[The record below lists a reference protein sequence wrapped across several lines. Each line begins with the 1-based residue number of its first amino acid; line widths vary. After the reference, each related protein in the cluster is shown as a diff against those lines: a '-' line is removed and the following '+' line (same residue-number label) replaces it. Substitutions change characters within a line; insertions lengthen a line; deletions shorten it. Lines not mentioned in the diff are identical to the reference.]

1 MLRGFVHVMLTR
13 LTVRDFALVRSV
25 DVTFDRGLTVLT
37 GESGA
42 GKSILLGALGLALG
56 DRASAAAVRPTADRS
71 DVSAEFDIDDNPRSF
86 DFIASRGLDDPDA
99 PNRCVLRRIINR
111 EGRSRAFI
119 NGAPVTLNDLTELSA
134 TLIDIHGQNEHQSL
148 LRRDVQL
155 DLLDHYAGVEALAAR
170 VRDAYRI
177 WRDAADKLHALES
190 TAEQSRDRRT
200 LLEYQLGELAE
211 LAVVQGEYEALHD
224 RYRRQ
229 SKSQDTQA
237 RIGAALTVLDG
248 ESESGASDV
257 ARVAT
262 LLAGID
268 DGHATLKN
276 ARELLD
282 TALTHLDETTREL
295 RRYLDDLTSA
305 PDELERMEVRLDRIT
320 ELARKHRVRPERLA
334 ERHAELNAELIA
346 LGVSGEDLDAVRQA
360 KAAAEASF
368 RKSGAELSL
377 KRRRAAK
384 KFARD
389 VSMHIDSLGIA
400 GGSLALVFTDAE
412 HEDGLDSVEYH
423 IVTNPKYPAAP
434 LARIASGGER
444 SRVSL
449 AIQVVAA
456 EKSKL
461 PALILDEAD
470 VGIGGT
476 TADVVGRLLRRLA
489 ARTQVLCVTHAPQ
502 VAARGEHHLL
512 ISKTSEYDTIV
523 EPLDSA
529 GRVAELARMLG
540 GQDITRKTIEYAE
553 ELISAGAS

>member
-1 MLRGFVHVMLTR
+1 MLTR
-13 LTVRDFALVRSV
+13 LTVRDFALVRAV

-56 DRASAAAVRPTADRS
+56 DRASATSVRPTAERS
-71 DVSAEFDIDDNPRSF
+71 DVTAEFDIDGNRRAT
-86 DFIASRGLDDPDA
+86 DFLTSRGLDDPDA
-99 PNRCVLRRIINR
+99 PNRCLLRRIINR

-119 NGAPVTLNDLTELSA
+119 NGAPATSNDLADLAA

-155 DLLDHYAGVEALAAR
+155 DLLDHYAGAEALAAR
-170 VRDAYRI
+170 VREAYRT
-177 WRDAADKLHALES
+177 WRNAADKLHTLQ
-190 TAEQSRDRRT
+190 TNAEQSRDRRT
-200 LLEYQLGELAE
+200 LLEYQLGELSE
-211 LAVVQGEYEALHD
+211 LAISPGEYEELHD
-224 RYRRQ
+224 RYRRM
-229 SKSQDTQA
+229 SKSQDIQT
-237 RIGAALTVLDG
+237 RIGAALDVLEG
-248 ESESGASDV
+248 ESESGVADV
-257 ARVAT
+257 TRLVT

-268 DGHATLKN
+268 DGHAALSS

-282 TALTHLDETTREL
+282 TALTHLDETSREL
-295 RRYLDDLTSA
+295 RRYLDELTSA
-305 PDELERMEVRLDRIT
+305 PDELERIEARLDRIT
-320 ELARKHRVRPERLA
+320 ELARKHRLRPEMLA
-334 ERHAELNAELIA
+334 ERQSDLTTELTA
-346 LGVSGEDLDAVRQA
+346 LSVTDQDLDAVRQQLHE
-360 KAAAEASF
+360 AEHTF
-368 RKSGAELSL
+368 RTSAAELSN
-377 KRRRAAK
+377 KRRRSAK
-384 KFARD
+384 KFARE
-389 VSMHIDSLGIA
+389 VSTHIDSLGIT
-400 GGSLALVFTDAE
+400 GGSLELVFTDAE
-412 HEDGLDSVEYH
+412 HEGGLDSVEYH

-512 ISKTSEYDTIV
+512 ISKSNEYDTVV

-540 GQDITRKTIEYAE
+540 GQDITKKTIEYAE
-553 ELISAGAS
+553 ELISAGAL

>member
-1 MLRGFVHVMLTR
+1 MLTR
-13 LTVRDFALVRSV
+13 LTVRDFALVRAV

-56 DRASAAAVRPTADRS
+56 DRASAASVRPTADRS
-71 DVSAEFDIDDNPRSF
+71 DVTAEFDIDGNRRAF
-86 DFIASRGLDDPDA
+86 DFITARGLDDPDA
-99 PNRCVLRRIINR
+99 PNRCVLRRIISR

-119 NGAPVTLNDLTELSA
+119 NGAPVTLNDLTELAA
-134 TLIDIHGQNEHQSL
+134 TLIDVHGQNEHQSL

-170 VRDAYRI
+170 VRDAYRT
-177 WRDAADKLHALES
+177 WRTAAEQLHALES
-190 TAEQSRDRRT
+190 SAEQSRDRRA

-211 LAVVQGEYEALHD
+211 LSVSPGEYEELHD
-224 RYRRQ
+224 RFRRQ
-229 SKSQDTQA
+229 SKSQETQT
-237 RIGAALTVLDG
+237 RIGAALAVLDG
-248 ESESGASDV
+248 ESESGVADV

-268 DGHATLKN
+268 DGHPRLSS

-282 TALTHLDETTREL
+282 TALTHLDETAREL

-305 PDELERMEVRLDRIT
+305 PDELERMEARLDRIT
-320 ELARKHRVRPERLA
+320 ELARKHRVRPELLA
-334 ERHAELNAELIA
+334 ERRAELTAELNA
-346 LGVSGEDLDAVRQA
+346 LGVSGADVDAVRRTML
-360 KAAAEASF
+360 AAQASF
-368 RKSGAELSL
+368 RSSGAELST

-389 VSMHIDSLGIA
+389 VSAHIDSLGIA
-400 GGSLALVFTDAE
+400 GGCLELVFTDAE
-412 HEDGLDSVEYH
+412 HEGGLDSVEYH

-489 ARTQVLCVTHAPQ
+489 ANTQVLCVTHAPQ

-523 EPLDSA
+523 EPLDSS

>member
-1 MLRGFVHVMLTR
+1 MLTR
-13 LTVRDFALVRSV
+13 LTVRDFALVRAV
-25 DVTFDRGLTVLT
+25 DVTFERGLTVLT

-56 DRASAAAVRPTADRS
+56 DRASATSVRPTAERS
-71 DVSAEFDIDDNPRSF
+71 DVSAEFDIDGNRRAT
-86 DFIASRGLDDPDA
+86 DFLISRGLDDPDA
-99 PNRCVLRRIINR
+99 PNRCLLRRIINR

-119 NGAPVTLNDLTELSA
+119 NGAPATSNDLADLAA

-155 DLLDHYAGVEALAAR
+155 DLLDHYAGAEALAAR
-170 VRDAYRI
+170 VREAYRT
-177 WRDAADKLHALES
+177 WRNAADKLHTLE
-190 TAEQSRDRRT
+190 TNAEQSRDRRT
-200 LLEYQLGELAE
+200 LLEYQLGELSE
-211 LAVVQGEYEALHD
+211 LAISPGEYEELHD
-224 RYRRQ
+224 RYRRM
-229 SKSQDTQA
+229 SKSQDIQT
-237 RIGAALTVLDG
+237 RIGAALDVLEG
-248 ESESGASDV
+248 ESESGVADV
-257 ARVAT
+257 TRLVT

-268 DGHATLKN
+268 DGHAALSS

-282 TALTHLDETTREL
+282 TALTHLDETSREL
-295 RRYLDDLTSA
+295 RRYLDELTSA
-305 PDELERMEVRLDRIT
+305 PDELERIESRLDRIT
-320 ELARKHRVRPERLA
+320 ELARKHRLRPEMLA
-334 ERHAELNAELIA
+334 ERQSDLTTELSA
-346 LGVSGEDLDAVRQA
+346 LSVTDQDLDAVRQQLHQ
-360 KAAAEASF
+360 AEQTF
-368 RKSGAELSL
+368 RTSAAELSN
-377 KRRRAAK
+377 KRRRSAK
-384 KFARD
+384 KFARE
-389 VSMHIDSLGIA
+389 VSAHIDSLGIT
-400 GGSLALVFTDAE
+400 GGSLELVFTEAE
-412 HEDGLDSVEYH
+412 HEGGLESVEYH

-512 ISKTSEYDTIV
+512 ISKSNEYDTVV

-540 GQDITRKTIEYAE
+540 GQDITKKTIEYAE
-553 ELISAGAS
+553 ELISAGAL

>member
-1 MLRGFVHVMLTR
+1 MLTR
-13 LTVRDFALVRSV
+13 LTVRDFALVRAV

-56 DRASAAAVRPTADRS
+56 DRASAASVRPSAERS
-71 DVSAEFDIDDNPRSF
+71 DVTAEFDVDGNRRAARFSDLAR
-86 DFIASRGLDDPDA
+86 LDDPDA
-99 PNRCVLRRIINR
+99 PNRCLLRRIINR

-119 NGAPVTLNDLTELSA
+119 NGAPATSNDLAELAA

-155 DLLDHYAGVEALAAR
+155 DLLDHYAGAEALADR

-177 WRDAADKLHALES
+177 WRSAADTLHTLQ
-190 TAEQSRDRRT
+190 TNAEQSRDRRT
-200 LLEYQLGELAE
+200 LLEYQLGELSE
-211 LAVVQGEYEALHD
+211 LAVSAGEYEDLHD
-224 RYRRQ
+224 RYRRM
-229 SKSQDTQA
+229 SKSQDIQT
-237 RIGAALTVLDG
+237 RIGAALDVLEG
-248 ESESGASDV
+248 ESESGVAEV
-257 ARVAT
+257 ARLVT
-262 LLAGID
+262 LLGGID
-268 DGHATLKN
+268 DGHAALAS

-282 TALTHLDETTREL
+282 TALTHLDETSREL
-295 RRYLDDLTSA
+295 RRYLEELTSA
-305 PDELERMEVRLDRIT
+305 PDELEPIEARLDRIT
-320 ELARKHRVRPERLA
+320 ELARKHRLRPEMLA
-334 ERHAELNAELIA
+334 ERQSELTAELSA
-346 LGVSGEDLDAVRQA
+346 LSVSDQDLDAVRQ
-360 KAAAEASF
+360 KMQEAEQTF
-368 RKSGAELSL
+368 RTSATELSN
-377 KRRRAAK
+377 KRRRSAK
-384 KFARD
+384 KFARE
-389 VSMHIDSLGIA
+389 VSAHIDSLGIT
-400 GGSLALVFTDAE
+400 GGSLELVFSDAE
-412 HEDGLDSVEYH
+412 HEGGLDTVEYH

-512 ISKTSEYDTIV
+512 ISKSNEYDTVV

-540 GQDITRKTIEYAE
+540 GQDITKKTIEYAE
-553 ELISAGAS
+553 ELISAGAL

>member
-1 MLRGFVHVMLTR
+1 MLTR
-13 LTVRDFALVRSV
+13 LTVRDFALVRAV

-56 DRASAAAVRPTADRS
+56 DRASAASVRPSAERS
-71 DVSAEFDIDDNPRSF
+71 DVTAEFDVDGNRRAV
-86 DFIASRGLDDPDA
+86 DFLTSRGLDDPDA
-99 PNRCVLRRIINR
+99 PNRCLLRRIISR

-119 NGAPVTLNDLTELSA
+119 NGAPATSNDLAELAA

-155 DLLDHYAGVEALAAR
+155 DLLDHYAGAEAIAAR

-177 WRDAADKLHALES
+177 WRSAADTLHTLQ
-190 TAEQSRDRRT
+190 TNAEQSRDRRT
-200 LLEYQLGELAE
+200 LLEYQLGELSE
-211 LAVVQGEYEALHD
+211 LAVSAGEYEDLHD
-224 RYRRQ
+224 RYRRM
-229 SKSQDTQA
+229 SKSQDIQT
-237 RIGAALTVLDG
+237 RIGAALDVLEG
-248 ESESGASDV
+248 ESESGVAEV
-257 ARVAT
+257 ARLVT
-262 LLAGID
+262 LLGGID
-268 DGHATLKN
+268 DGHAALAS

-282 TALTHLDETTREL
+282 TALTHLDETSREL
-295 RRYLDDLTSA
+295 RRYLEELTSA
-305 PDELERMEVRLDRIT
+305 PDELETIEARLDRIT
-320 ELARKHRVRPERLA
+320 ELARKHRLRPEMLA
-334 ERHAELNAELIA
+334 ERQSELTAELSA
-346 LGVSGEDLDAVRQA
+346 LSVSDQDLDAVRQ
-360 KAAAEASF
+360 KMQEAEQTF
-368 RKSGAELSL
+368 RTSATELSN
-377 KRRRAAK
+377 KRRRSAK
-384 KFARD
+384 KFARE
-389 VSMHIDSLGIA
+389 VSAHIDSLGIT
-400 GGSLALVFTDAE
+400 GGSLELVFSDAE
-412 HEDGLDSVEYH
+412 HEGGLDTVEYH

-512 ISKTSEYDTIV
+512 ISKSNEYDTVV

-540 GQDITRKTIEYAE
+540 GQDITKKTIEYAE
-553 ELISAGAS
+553 ELISAGAL

>member
-1 MLRGFVHVMLTR
+1 MLTR
-13 LTVRDFALVRSV
+13 LTVRDFALVRAV
-25 DVTFDRGLTVLT
+25 DVNFDRGLTVLT

-56 DRASAAAVRPTADRS
+56 DRASSASVRPGADRS
-71 DVSAEFDIDDNPRSF
+71 DVSAEFDIGANRRAV
-86 DFIASRGLDDPDA
+86 DFVAGRGLDDPDA
-99 PNRCVLRRIINR
+99 PNRCVLRRIISR

-119 NGAPVTLNDLTELSA
+119 NGAPVTLNDLADLAA

-155 DLLDHYAGVEALAAR
+155 DLLDHCAGVETLAANAREAYHAWRAAQDRAR
-170 VRDAYRI
+170 V
-177 WRDAADKLHALES
+177 LE
-190 TAEQSRDRRT
+190 TNAEQSRDRIT

-211 LAVVQGEYEALHD
+211 LALAPGEYEDLHD
-224 RYRRQ
+224 RFRRQ
-229 SKSQDTQA
+229 SKSQDTQS
-237 RIGAALTVLDG
+237 RIGAALAVLDG
-248 ESESGASDV
+248 ESETGV
-257 ARVAT
+257 ADIGRVAT

-268 DGHATLKN
+268 DGHAVLSN

-282 TALTHLDETTREL
+282 TAITHLDEAAREL

-305 PDELERMEVRLDRIT
+305 PDELQRMEARLDRIT
-320 ELARKHRVRPERLA
+320 ELARKHRVRPELLA
-334 ERHAELNAELIA
+334 QRHAELAAELSSIA
-346 LGVSGEDLDAVRQA
+346 VTGEDLQAARQA
-360 KAAAEASF
+360 AVAAEASF
-368 RKSGAELSL
+368 RATGKELST

-389 VSMHIDSLGIA
+389 VSSHMDSLGIV
-400 GGSLALVFTDAE
+400 GGSLSLEFTDLE
-412 HEDGLDSVEYH
+412 HEGGLESVDYH

-434 LARIASGGER
+434 LSRIASGGER

-456 EKSKL
+456 ERSKL

-489 ARTQVLCVTHAPQ
+489 GHTQVLCVTHAPQ

-540 GQDITRKTIEYAE
+540 GADITRKTIEYAE

>member
-1 MLRGFVHVMLTR
+1 MLTR
-13 LTVRDFALVRSV
+13 LIVRDFALVRVV
-25 DVTFDRGLTVLT
+25 DVSFDRGLTVLT

-56 DRASAAAVRPTADRS
+56 DRGSSTAVRPGADRS
-71 DVSAEFDIDDNPRSF
+71 DVTAEFDIDGNRRAF
-86 DFIASRGLDDPDA
+86 DFVTSRGFDDPDA

-119 NGAPVTLNDLTELSA
+119 NGAPVTLNDLTELAA

-155 DLLDHYAGVEALAAR
+155 DLLDHYAGVEALTGR
-170 VRDAYRI
+170 VGDAFRC
-177 WRDAADKLHALES
+177 WRSAADQLHTLES
-190 TAEQSRDRRT
+190 NAAQSRDQIT

-211 LAVVQGEYEALHD
+211 LAVAPGEYEEVHD
-224 RYRRQ
+224 RFRRQ
-229 SKSQDTQA
+229 SKSQDTQT

-248 ESESGASDV
+248 ESEAGVADV
-257 ARVAT
+257 ARIAT

-268 DGHATLKN
+268 DGHATLAN
-276 ARELLD
+276 ARELLG
-282 TALTHLDETTREL
+282 TALTHLDETAREL

-305 PDELERMEVRLDRIT
+305 PDELKRMEARLDRIT
-320 ELARKHRVRPERLA
+320 ELARKHRVRPELLA
-334 ERHAELNAELIA
+334 DRHAELTAELSA
-346 LGVSGEDLDAVRQA
+346 LAVSGEDLETIRQTMVDSQA
-360 KAAAEASF
+360 TF
-368 RKSGAELSL
+368 RACGGELST

-389 VSMHIDSLGIA
+389 VSAHMDSLGIV
-400 GGSLALVFTDAE
+400 GGSLELVFTDGE
-412 HEDGLDSVEYH
+412 HDGGLESLEYH

-434 LARIASGGER
+434 LSRIASGGER

-489 ARTQVLCVTHAPQ
+489 GHTQILCVTHAPQ

-540 GQDITRKTIEYAE
+540 GADITRKTIEYAE
-553 ELISAGAS
+553 ELISAGAP

>member
-1 MLRGFVHVMLTR
+1 MLF
-13 LTVRDFALVRSV
+13 RS
-25 DVTFDRGLTVLT
+25 
-37 GESGA
+37 A

-56 DRASAAAVRPTADRS
+56 DRASASAVRPSADRS
-71 DVSAEFDIDDNPRSF
+71 DVTAEFDIDGNPRAIEF
-86 DFIASRGLDDPDA
+86 LAARGADDPDA

-119 NGAPVTLNDLTELSA
+119 NGAPVTLGDLAELAA

-155 DLLDHYAGVEALAAR
+155 DLLDHYAGLEGIAVR
-170 VRDAYRI
+170 VRDAYRA
-177 WRDAADKLHALES
+177 WRRAADRLHALEAS
-190 TAEQSRDRRT
+190 AEQSRDRRT

-211 LAVVQGEYEALHD
+211 LAVGAGEYEDLHG
-224 RYRRQ
+224 RFRRL
-229 SKSQDTQA
+229 SKGHDIQ
-237 RIGAALTVLDG
+237 
-248 ESESGASDV
+248 
-257 ARVAT
+257 ARVAAALAVLNGET
-262 LLAGID
+262 DSGVDDIGRIATSLAGID
-268 DGHATLKN
+268 DAHAALVN
-276 ARELLD
+276 ARGLLD

-295 RRYLDDLTSA
+295 RRYLEDLTSA
-305 PDELERMEVRLDRIT
+305 PDDLETLEARLDRIT
-320 ELARKHRVRPERLA
+320 ELARKHRVRPELLA
-334 ERHAELNAELIA
+334 PRHAELVAELDA
-346 LGVSGEDLDAVRQA
+346 LRGGGTDIDSIRETMT
-360 KAAAEASF
+360 AAEAAYRS
-368 RKSGAELSL
+368 SATELSG
-377 KRRRAAK
+377 KRRRAAR
-384 KFARD
+384 KFARE
-389 VSMHIDSLGIA
+389 VSAHLESLGIP
-400 GGSLALVFTDAE
+400 GGSLDLVFTDAE
-412 HEDGLDSVEYH
+412 HEGGLESVEYH

-434 LARIASGGER
+434 LARVASGGER

-456 EKSKL
+456 AKSKL

-512 ISKTSEYDTIV
+512 IRKTSEYDTIV

-540 GQDITRKTIEYAE
+540 GQDITAKTIEYAE
-553 ELISAGAS
+553 ELITAGALV

>member
-1 MLRGFVHVMLTR
+1 MLTR
-13 LTVRDFALVRSV
+13 LIVRDFALVRAV

-56 DRASAAAVRPTADRS
+56 DRASAASVRPSAERS
-71 DVSAEFDIDDNPRSF
+71 DVTAEFDVDGNRRASEF
-86 DFIASRGLDDPDA
+86 LHSRGLDDPDM
-99 PNRCVLRRIINR
+99 PNRCLLRRIINR

-119 NGAPVTLNDLTELSA
+119 NGAPANSNDLAELAA

-155 DLLDHYAGVEALAAR
+155 DLLDHYAGAEALAAR
-170 VRDAYRI
+170 VRDSYRT
-177 WRDAADKLHALES
+177 WRNAADTLNTLQ
-190 TAEQSRDRRT
+190 TNAEQSRDRRT
-200 LLEYQLGELAE
+200 LLDYQLGELSE
-211 LAVVQGEYEALHD
+211 LGVSAGEYEDLHE
-224 RYRRQ
+224 RYRRM
-229 SKSQDTQA
+229 SKSQDIQT
-237 RIGAALTVLDG
+237 RIGAALDALDG
-248 ESESGASDV
+248 ESESGVADV
-257 ARVAT
+257 ARIVT
-262 LLAGID
+262 LLGGID
-268 DGHATLKN
+268 DQHAALAS

-282 TALTHLDETTREL
+282 TALTHLDETSREL
-295 RRYLDDLTSA
+295 RRYLDELTSA
-305 PDELERMEVRLDRIT
+305 PDELERIEARLDRIT
-320 ELARKHRVRPERLA
+320 ELARKHRLRPEMLA
-334 ERHAELNAELIA
+334 ERQSELTAELSA
-346 LGVSGEDLDAVRQA
+346 LSVSEQDLDAVRQKMHDAEQTFRASA
-360 KAAAEASF
+360 KD
-368 RKSGAELSL
+368 LSN
-377 KRRRAAK
+377 KRRRSAK
-384 KFARD
+384 KFARE
-389 VSMHIDSLGIA
+389 VSVHIDSLGIA
-400 GGSLALVFTDAE
+400 GGSLELVFSDAE
-412 HEDGLDSVEYH
+412 HEGGLETVEYH

-512 ISKTSEYDTIV
+512 ISKSNEYDTVV
-523 EPLDSA
+523 ESLDSS

-540 GQDITRKTIEYAE
+540 GQDITKKTIEYAE
-553 ELISAGAS
+553 ELISAGAL

>member
-1 MLRGFVHVMLTR
+1 MLTR
-13 LTVRDFALVRSV
+13 LSVRDFALVREV

-56 DRASAAAVRPTADRS
+56 DRASATAIRPSADRS
-71 DVSAEFDIDDNPRSF
+71 DVSAEFDVDGNPRAIEF
-86 DFIASRGLDDPDA
+86 LGARGLDDPDVA
-99 PNRCVLRRIINR
+99 TRCVLRRIISR

-119 NGAPVTLNDLTELSA
+119 NGAPVTLNDLADLAA

-155 DLLDHYAGVEALAAR
+155 DLLDHYAGVEGLTAQVRDSYRTWRRAQDQLAAR
-170 VRDAYRI
+170 EARV
-177 WRDAADKLHALES
+177 
-190 TAEQSRDRRT
+190 EQSRDRRT

-211 LAVVQGEYEALHD
+211 LTITDGEYEELHG
-224 RYRRQ
+224 RFKRL
-229 SKSQDTQA
+229 SKGQDIQ
-237 RIGAALTVLDG
+237 
-248 ESESGASDV
+248 
-257 ARVAT
+257 ARVAAALGVLNGET
-262 LLAGID
+262 ESGIDDISRVATSLAGID
-268 DGHATLKN
+268 DAHDALEA
-276 ARELLD
+276 ARGLLD
-282 TALTHLDETTREL
+282 TALTHLDETAREL
-295 RRYLDDLTSA
+295 RRYFDDLASA
-305 PDELERMEVRLDRIT
+305 PDELATLEARLDRMT
-320 ELARKHRVRPERLA
+320 ELARKHRVRPELLA
-334 ERHAELNAELIA
+334 QRHHELVTELDT
-346 LGVSGEDLDAVRQA
+346 LRSDGSDLDSIRQTMS
-360 KAAAEASF
+360 AAEASY
-368 RKSGAELSL
+368 RTTGAELSG
-377 KRRRAAK
+377 KRRRAAR
-384 KFARD
+384 KFARE
-389 VSMHIDSLGIA
+389 VSAHLSSLGIP
-400 GGSLALVFTDAE
+400 GGILELVFTDGE
-412 HEDGLDSVEYH
+412 HEAGLESVDYH

-434 LARIASGGER
+434 LARVASGGER

-456 EKSKL
+456 AKSKL

-476 TADVVGRLLRRLA
+476 IADVVGRLLRRLA

-540 GQDITRKTIEYAE
+540 GQDITPKTIEYAE
-553 ELISAGAS
+553 ELITAGATG